1 MEAFRDE
8 ILKEKNEKHT
18 SRSAYEQAHKMMS
31 SWRIVGIPAEEL
43 LQNYVNYMTTGN
55 FLLFMFGSLQV
66 PNGSLHRSQ
75 IDPNGSQ

>member
-31 SWRIVGIPAEEL
+31 SWRIVGIPAEDL

-55 FLLFMFGSLQV
+55 LLLFMS
-66 PNGSLHRSQ
+66 RSKMG
-75 IDPNGSQ
+75 PLF